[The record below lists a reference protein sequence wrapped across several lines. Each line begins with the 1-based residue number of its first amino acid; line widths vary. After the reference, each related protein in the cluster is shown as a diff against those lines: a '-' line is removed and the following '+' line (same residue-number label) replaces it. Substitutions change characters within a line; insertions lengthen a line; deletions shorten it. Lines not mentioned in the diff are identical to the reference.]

1 MEVSFMAKALDDGI
15 QDRKIKR
22 LLRHRATR
30 EYLTDG
36 GWTKNPE
43 EAKSFGDVVE
53 VAEACAKLG
62 LNDVGLSLCVEGP
75 GAELFCTPIR

>member
-1 MEVSFMAKALDDGI
+1 MAKALDDGI
-15 QDRKIKR
+15 RDRKIKR
-22 LLRHRATR
+22 LVRHRATR
-30 EYLTDG
+30 EYFSEG

-43 EAKSFGDVVE
+43 EAKSFCDVVE

-62 LNDVGLSLCVEGP
+62 LNDVELTLCVEGL